1 MFRVVLRE
9 SPVRNL
15 LPVAI
20 TAALLSVSACS
31 AGTESPKPSDAASAQ
46 PAAAASP
53 ETAPAAGG
61 AGAEKR
67 DDPAAKPSGVAEAAK
82 AVGQDAKA
90 LGKDVVATTKEGAQ
104 LVARKTEQGVEKTVG
119 AVKEGWERTVQTS
132 AGVVTKVDEKA
143 RTITVKT
150 KDGVEHVYE
159 VSKDSTITVGRKIG
173 RGGEALGL
181 SIKEGAEVT
190 VRFVDQSGK
199 KIAHAVEQK

>member
-1 MFRVVLRE
+1 VK
-9 SPVRNL
+9 NL

-20 TAALLSVSACS
+20 TAALLSASACS
-31 AGTESPKPSDAASAQ
+31 TGTESPKSSDAAPAQ
-46 PAAAASP
+46 PAAAGPAES
-53 ETAPAAGG
+53 APAA
-61 AGAEKR
+61 ASSEKR
-67 DDPAAKPSGVAEAAK
+67 DDSAAKPSGVAEAAK

-90 LGKDVVATTKEGAQ
+90 LGKDVAATTKEGAQ